1 MNKYT
6 TVTFNEEALQAFAK
20 EPYYTEKDFEQITI
34 ERNIDNAMRLYGRIP
49 TDELSTMFNL
59 PVSEIQRLAE

>member
-20 EPYYTEKDFEQITI
+20 EPYTEKDFERMTI
-34 ERNIDNAMRLYGRIP
+34 ERNINNAKRLYGRIP

-59 PVSEIQRLAE
+59 PVAEIQRLSE